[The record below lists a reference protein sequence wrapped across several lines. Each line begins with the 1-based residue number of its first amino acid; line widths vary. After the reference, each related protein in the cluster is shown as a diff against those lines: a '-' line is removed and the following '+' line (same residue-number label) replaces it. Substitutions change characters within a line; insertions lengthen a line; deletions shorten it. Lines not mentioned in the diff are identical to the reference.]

1 MWEVREYNCLYVYL
15 ICSCDTGAV
24 GGITKRESQ
33 DYKIRGES
41 EPFKVQRIE
50 ICILINC

>member
-1 MWEVREYNCLYVYL
+1 MFVFR
-15 ICSCDTGAV
+15 SCDNGTV